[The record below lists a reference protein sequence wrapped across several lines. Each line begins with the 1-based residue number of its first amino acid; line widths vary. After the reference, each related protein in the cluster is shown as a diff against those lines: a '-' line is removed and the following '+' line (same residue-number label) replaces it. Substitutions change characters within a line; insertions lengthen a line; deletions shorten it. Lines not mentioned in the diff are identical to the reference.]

1 MSANGKDN
9 KKWDDSA
16 EKDLA
21 MAIILSQN
29 DGKIKADWNKAH
41 ESMSD
46 WGYSFTKDAMN
57 QHWSKRV
64 LKSFKERHSM
74 PTDAKKF
81 TPVKNTAPATPQK
94 STGKGSAKKTKKVRA
109 EEEAMGDE
117 TPSKKRK
124 RQAKVEEPKTEDSG
138 DTDEAEELASGTDGA
153 KFKEWLNG
161 FTA

>member
-1 MSANGKDN
+1 MSSNGKDN

-29 DGKIKADWNKAH
+29 EGRIKADWNKVH

-46 WGYSFTKDAMN
+46 WGYGFTKDAMN
-57 QHWSKRV
+57 QHWSKRI
-64 LKSFKERHSM
+64 LRSFKERRSM
-74 PTDAKKF
+74 PADGDKS
-81 TPVKNTAPATPQK
+81 TPVKTTTPNTPRK
-94 STGKGSAKKTKKVRA
+94 STGMGSAKKTKKIKD
-109 EEEAMGDE
+109 EEEAMDDE

-124 RQAKVEEPKTEDSG
+124 RQVKVEEPKTEDPEA
-138 DTDEAEELASGTDGA
+138 TDEAEELTSGTDGA
-153 KFKEWLNG
+153 KFKEWLSG